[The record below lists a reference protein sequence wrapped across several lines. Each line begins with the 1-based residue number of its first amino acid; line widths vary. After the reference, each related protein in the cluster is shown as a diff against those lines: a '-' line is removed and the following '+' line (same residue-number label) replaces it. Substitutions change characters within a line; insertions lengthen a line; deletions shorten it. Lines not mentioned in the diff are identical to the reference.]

1 MATTYDLWTR
11 RDTTMSLGITAIVE
25 YLREQL
31 GLSERQCFETLDAL
45 SPPQFPASGD
55 VMVSVSPGYGVFHEE
70 EQAYPSINEDGDNI
84 VGNLYKESTIDVT
97 AYVRTRSD
105 AADHQDIILHDSL
118 RGVYT
123 AERNILRAL
132 VGRDIAISG
141 STRWLHRPLFVQS
154 VSKPEMDDTKGIA
167 WITLTFGVHFGVSLS
182 S

>member
-70 EQAYPSINEDGDNI
+70 EQA
-84 VGNLYKESTIDVT
+84 KESTIDVT